1 MKRIL
6 ILDAFLVDESED
18 KILLD
23 FISSIKKIGDDILLI
38 SNTKISKEIQ
48 DEVNFFFYD
57 KRNQLFTREYNS
69 YEHISFF
76 TNHENFKVSNL
87 FLNTQPHGL
96 SVLINLFRG
105 VKLAKSLGYDYFYK
119 MEYDAV
125 LRDESIN
132 KIKEMNN
139 SCVLNKKNGIFFV
152 DEKGKGSVEAHYFF
166 SEVDFFLENFWNVDC
181 EQDFVNYLEN
191 ETKSLD
197 FLTMEQFMY
206 RNLMKTNIKNLY
218 IKEKIYEYFKD
229 SYLNSKHTKVFHDK
243 KLNGCFTSFYSI
255 RGNPDNVVIYSI
267 NKKNESDFRK
277 IIVFFT
283 DGTQLE
289 VYQEV
294 LSYYSWSFIVLD
306 NKIEKMMVFD
316 KDDNFLF
323 EEYYENIFN
332 EIEFF

>member
-23 FISSIKKIGDDILLI
+23 FIRSIKKIGDDILLI

-57 KRNQLFTREYNS
+57 KRNQLFTRKYNT
-69 YEHISFF
+69 YDYINFF
-76 TNHENFKVSNL
+76 TNHENFKVSNF

-105 VKLAKSLGYDYFYK
+105 AKLAKNLGYDYFYK

-125 LRDESIN
+125 LGDDSII

-139 SCVLNKKNGIFFV
+139 SCISNKKNGIFFV
-152 DEKGKGSVEAHYFF
+152 DKKGKGSVDAHYFF
-166 SEVDFFLENFWNVDC
+166 SCVDFFLENFWNIDC

-191 ETKSLD
+191 ETKNLD
-197 FLTMEQFMY
+197 FLTMENFMY
-206 RNLMKTNIKNLY
+206 RNLMKTNTENLV
-218 IKEKIYEYFKD
+218 IKENIYEFFKD

-243 KLNGCFTSFYSI
+243 KLNGCFTNFYLI
-255 RGNPDNVVIYSI
+255 RDNPKKIVIYSI
-267 NKKNESDFRK
+267 NKKNEYDFRK

-283 DGTQLE
+283 DGTQFE
-289 VYQEV
+289 IHQEFS
-294 LSYYSWSFIVLD
+294 SYYSWAYDVLD
-306 NKIEKMMVFD
+306 NKIEKMVVFD
-316 KDDNFLF
+316 KNDNFLF
-323 EEYYENIFN
+323 EEYFENVIN
-332 EIEFF
+332 EIQFF

>member
-76 TNHENFKVSNL
+76 TNHETFKVSNL

-139 SCVLNKKNGIFFV
+139 SCVLNKKNGVFFV

-206 RNLMKTNIKNLY
+206 RNLMKTNIENLY
-218 IKEKIYEYFKD
+218 IKEKIYEYFND
-229 SYLNSKHTKVFHDK
+229 SYLNSKHTKVFYDK
-243 KLNGCFTSFYSI
+243 KLNGCFTSFYLI
-255 RGNPDNVVIYSI
+255 RDNPNNVVIYTI

-289 VYQEV
+289 VHHQV

-306 NKIEKMMVFD
+306 NKIEKMMVYD
-316 KDDNFLF
+316 KEDNFLF
-323 EEYYENIFN
+323 EEYFEKVFN